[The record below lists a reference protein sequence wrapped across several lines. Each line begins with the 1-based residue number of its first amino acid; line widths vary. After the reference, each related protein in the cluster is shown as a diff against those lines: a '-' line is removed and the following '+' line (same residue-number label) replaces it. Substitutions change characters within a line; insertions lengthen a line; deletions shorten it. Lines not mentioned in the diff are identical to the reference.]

1 MTATPTPTG
10 HATANLVPVPFNPR
24 SANMTEPSIHDRL
37 SEPFPAEE
45 HKWKVQAVKGN
56 RALAVAYVDA
66 RAIMD
71 RLDSVFGEG
80 GWQDRYEALPI
91 GGVVC
96 TLRVK
101 VGAEWIE
108 KSDVGSLSE
117 QPDEGDRLK
126 AAFSDALKRAAVKLG
141 IGRYLYRLQPQ
152 WVEYDPK
159 TRQFKSAPKLA
170 LEKPAR
176 GAKPAKPAPTGAPK
190 QPETP
195 QCITGKQWADLKGE
209 ITARGLSQKAVLCFY
224 QVVKPS
230 EFPLNRYSDALRRVQ
245 AAFAAFKVPA

>member
-1 MTATPTPTG
+1 
-10 HATANLVPVPFNPR
+10 
-24 SANMTEPSIHDRL
+24 MTEQSVHDRL
-37 SEPFPAEE
+37 SEPFPAAE
-45 HKWKVQAVKGN
+45 HKWKAQVVKGN

-80 GWQDRYEALPI
+80 GWQDGFEALPT

-108 KSDVGSLSE
+108 KSDVGSPSE

-159 TRQFKSAPKLA
+159 TRQFNNTPKLI
-170 LEKPAR
+170 LDKPAK
-176 GAKPAKPAPTGAPK
+176 GAKPAKPAQPTGAPER
-190 QPETP
+190 PEAP
-195 QCITGKQWADLKGE
+195 QCITRKQWADLQGE
-209 ITARGLSQKAVLCFY
+209 ITARGLSQQAVLRFY

-230 EFPLNRYSDALRRVQ
+230 EFPVSRYSDALRRVQ
-245 AAFAAFKVPA
+245 TGFAAFKVPA